1 MRVAFMGNPS
11 FAISSLESILQSRHH
26 IIAVISNPPKPMGRK
41 KILKHTEVG
50 SYAIKNNLELIEL
63 NSFDNDDI
71 YKKIQSLKIDIFVV
85 VAFRILPEKYISI
98 PRFGSIN
105 LHASLLPKYRGA
117 APIQWAL
124 MNGEKTTGV
133 SVFQIEKKVDTGK
146 IIYQKKIDIDRSDNF
161 ELLSKKLSYSGAEII
176 IKALNNIEDGE
187 ANLLEQD
194 NTLSTKAP
202 KISKKMLRIKWEWP
216 AVKINNWI
224 RGLSPKPGMT
234 AIFRKKKIKILES
247 NVFDEIAKGVPG
259 KVSSVNKSL
268 LEIYTGSGLLSIK
281 VLQQEG
287 KKCLPIEEFL
297 KGNNINDNDIFS

>member
-1 MRVAFMGNPS
+1 MGNPS
-11 FAISSLESILQSRHH
+11 FAISSLESILQSRHQ
-26 IIAVISNPPKPMGRK
+26 IIAIISNPPKPMGRK

-85 VAFRILPEKYISI
+85 VAFRILPENYISI

-297 KGNNINDNDIFS
+297 KGNDIKDKDIFS

>member
-1 MRVAFMGNPS
+1 MRVAFMGNPN

-26 IIAVISNPPKPMGRK
+26 VVAVISNPPKPMGRK

-63 NSFDNDDI
+63 DSFENDDI
-71 YKKIQSLKIDIFVV
+71 YKKIVALNIDIFVV
-85 VAFRILPEKYISI
+85 VAFKILPEKYISI

-124 MNGEKTTGV
+124 MNGDKTTGV

-146 IIYQKKIDIDRSDNF
+146 LIYQKKIDISERDDF
-161 ELLSKKLSYSGAEII
+161 EILSQKLSILGAEIL
-176 IKALNNIEDGE
+176 IKALNKIEDGK
-187 ANLLEQD
+187 ANLLKQD
-194 NTLSTKAP
+194 NSSSTKAP
-202 KISKKMLRIKWEWP
+202 KISKKMLQIKWDWP
-216 AVKINNWI
+216 AIKINNWI

-234 AIFRKKKIKILES
+234 TIFRTKKIKIIKSVVS
-247 NVFDEIAKGVPG
+247 NKVTKGVPG
-259 KVSSVNKSL
+259 KVSNVNKSL
-268 LEIYTGSGLLSIK
+268 LEIHTGSGLLSIK
-281 VLQQEG
+281 ELQQEG

-297 KGNNINDNDIFS
+297 KGYDINDKDIFN

>member
-1 MRVAFMGNPS
+1 MSVAFMGNPS

>member
-1 MRVAFMGNPS
+1 MGNPN

-26 IIAVISNPPKPMGRK
+26 ISAVISNPPKPMGRK

-50 SYAIKNNLELIEL
+50 SYAIKNNIELIEL
-63 NSFDNDDI
+63 GSFDDDNI
-71 YKKIQSLKIDIFVV
+71 YKKIVSLDIDIFVV

-105 LHASLLPKYRGA
+105 LHASLLPQYRGA

-124 MNGEKTTGV
+124 INGDKVTGV

-146 IIYQKKIDIDRSDNF
+146 IIYQKKVDINESDNF
-161 ELLSKKLSYSGAEII
+161 ESLSNKLSNLGAEVILR
-176 IKALNNIEDGE
+176 ALNSIEDG
-187 ANLLEQD
+187 AYNLLEQD
-194 NTLSTKAP
+194 NTLSTSAP
-202 KISKKMLRIKWEWP
+202 KISKEMLRIKWDWP

-234 AIFRKKKIKILES
+234 TIFRKKKIKIIKS
-247 NVFDEIAKGVPG
+247 DVTDELAKGAPG
-259 KVSSVNKSL
+259 LVSSVNKSL
-268 LEIYTGSGLLSIK
+268 LEIYTGTGLLSIK
-281 VLQQEG
+281 ELQQEG

-297 KGNNINDNDIFS
+297 KGNDINDKDIFS

>member
-1 MRVAFMGNPS
+1 MGNPN

-26 IIAVISNPPKPMGRK
+26 ISAVISNPPKPMGRK

-50 SYAIKNNLELIEL
+50 SYAIKNNIELIEL
-63 NSFDNDDI
+63 GSFHDDDN
-71 YKKIQSLKIDIFVV
+71 YKKVVSLNIDIFVV

-98 PRFGSIN
+98 PRYGSIN
-105 LHASLLPKYRGA
+105 LHASLLPQYRGA

-124 MNGEKTTGV
+124 MNGDKATGV

-146 IIYQKKIDIDRSDNF
+146 IIYQKKVDINENDNF
-161 ELLSKKLSYSGAEII
+161 ESLSKKLSNLGAEVI
-176 IKALNNIEDGE
+176 IKALNSIEDGE
-187 ANLLEQD
+187 ANFLEQD

-202 KISKKMLRIKWEWP
+202 KISKEMLRIKWDWP

-234 AIFRKKKIKILES
+234 TIIRKKKIKILKS
-247 NVFDEIAKGVPG
+247 VVIDKVTKGVPG
-259 KVSSVNKSL
+259 KVSNVNKSL

-281 VLQQEG
+281 ELQQEG

-297 KGNNINDNDIFS
+297 KGNDINDKDIFS

>member
-1 MRVAFMGNPS
+1 MGNPS

-26 IIAVISNPPKPMGRK
+26 VVAVISNPPKPMGRK
-41 KILKHTEVG
+41 KILKHTEIG

-63 NSFDNDDI
+63 NSFDNDNV
-71 YKKIQSLKIDIFVV
+71 YKKIKSLKIDIFVV
-85 VAFRILPEKYISI
+85 VAFRILPEKFISI

-124 MNGEKTTGV
+124 MNGDKATGV

-146 IIYQKKIDIDRSDNF
+146 IIFQNKIDIDKSDDF
-161 ELLSKKLSYSGAEII
+161 ESLSIKLSNLGANILT
-176 IKALNNIEDGE
+176 KALNNIESGE
-187 ANLLEQD
+187 ANFIEQD
-194 NTLSTKAP
+194 NTLSTRAP
-202 KISKKMLRIKWEWP
+202 KISKEMLQIKWEWP

-234 AIFRKKKIKILES
+234 TIFRRKKIKIIKSDVTDGL
-247 NVFDEIAKGVPG
+247 AKGKPG
-259 KVSSVNKSL
+259 TVSSVNNSL

-281 VLQQEG
+281 ELQQEG
-287 KKCLPIEEFL
+287 KKFLPIEEFL
-297 KGNNINDNDIFS
+297 KGHDINDKDNFF

>member
-1 MRVAFMGNPS
+1 MGNPN
-11 FAISSLESILQSRHH
+11 FAISSLETILQSRHH
-26 IIAVISNPPKPMGRK
+26 ISAVISNPPKPMGRK

-50 SYAIKNNLELIEL
+50 SYAIKNNIELIEL
-63 NSFDNDDI
+63 GSFHDDDN
-71 YKKIQSLKIDIFVV
+71 YKKVVSLNIDIFVV

-98 PRFGSIN
+98 PRYGSIN
-105 LHASLLPKYRGA
+105 LHASLLPQYRGA

-124 MNGEKTTGV
+124 MNGDKATGV

-146 IIYQKKIDIDRSDNF
+146 IIYQKKVDINENDNF
-161 ELLSKKLSYSGAEII
+161 ESLSKKLSNLGAEVI
-176 IKALNNIEDGE
+176 IKALNSIEDGE
-187 ANLLEQD
+187 ANFLEQD

-202 KISKKMLRIKWEWP
+202 KISKEMLRIKWDWP

-234 AIFRKKKIKILES
+234 TIIRKKKIKILKS
-247 NVFDEIAKGVPG
+247 VVIDKVTKGVPG
-259 KVSSVNKSL
+259 KVSNVNKSL

-281 VLQQEG
+281 ELQQEG

-297 KGNNINDNDIFS
+297 KGNDINDKDIFS

>member
-1 MRVAFMGNPS
+1 MGNPS

-26 IIAVISNPPKPMGRK
+26 VVAVISNPPKPMGRK
-41 KILKHTEVG
+41 KILKHTEIG

-71 YKKIQSLKIDIFVV
+71 YKKIKSLKIDIFVV
-85 VAFRILPEKYISI
+85 VAFRILPEKFISI

-124 MNGEKTTGV
+124 MNGDKATGV

-146 IIYQKKIDIDRSDNF
+146 IIFQNKIDIDKSDDF
-161 ELLSKKLSYSGAEII
+161 ESLSIKLSNLGANILT
-176 IKALNNIEDGE
+176 KALNNIESGE
-187 ANLLEQD
+187 ANFIEQD
-194 NTLSTKAP
+194 NTLSTRAP
-202 KISKKMLRIKWEWP
+202 KISKEMLQIKWEWP

-234 AIFRKKKIKILES
+234 TIFRRKKIKIIKSDVTDGL
-247 NVFDEIAKGVPG
+247 AKGKPG
-259 KVSSVNKSL
+259 TVSSVNNSL

-281 VLQQEG
+281 ELQQEG

-297 KGNNINDNDIFS
+297 KGYDINDKDIFS